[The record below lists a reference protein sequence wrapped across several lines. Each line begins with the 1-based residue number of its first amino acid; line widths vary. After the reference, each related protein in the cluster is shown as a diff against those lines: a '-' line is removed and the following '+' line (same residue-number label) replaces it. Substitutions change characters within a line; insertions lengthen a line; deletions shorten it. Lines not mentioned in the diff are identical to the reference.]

1 MCAVTMVF
9 YLTVIGLNIVLKNVS
24 VSVLVAF
31 IVLTEIPYMSS
42 VSKVNLANICY
53 KKMVQMVF
61 DM

>member
-1 MCAVTMVF
+1 MCPSCIHCANRNTLHEF
-9 YLTVIGLNIVLKNVS
+9 
-24 VSVLVAF
+24 
-31 IVLTEIPYMSS
+31 S